1 MKEKKK
7 IYFSQS
13 SWNLERDPVCFYAYW
28 NNAFTKE
35 ECSKIINIAHNKG
48 LVKGITYGKS
58 NARKSQVS
66 WLYPIDDM
74 AWAFQRVTDIVT
86 ELNRDYF
93 KFDIFGLN
101 EGFQFTNY
109 KAPSDKYKQHV
120 DRAHN
125 TPVRKLSLSIQLT
138 DPKEYK
144 GGELVLYDG
153 DVGTS
158 MSREQ
163 GNLIMFPSWTMHE
176 VKAVTKGERNSLV
189 CWVTGKPFV

>member
-13 SWNLERDPVCFYAYW
+13 SWNLVADPIVDYAFW

-35 ECSKIINIAHNKG
+35 ECSKIISIAHNKG
-48 LVKGITYGKS
+48 LVKGVTYGKS

-66 WLYPIDDM
+66 WLYPVDDM
-74 AWAFQRVTDIVT
+74 VWAFQRVTDILT

-109 KAPSDKYKQHV
+109 KAPADKYRQHA
-120 DRAHN
+120 DRAYN
-125 TPVRKLSLSIQLT
+125 RAVRKLTITIQLT

-144 GGELVLYDG
+144 GGELILYDS
-153 DVGTS
+153 DIGTP

-163 GNLIMFPSWTMHE
+163 GNLSMFPSWTVHE
-176 VKAVTKGERNSLV
+176 VKPVTKGERNSLV